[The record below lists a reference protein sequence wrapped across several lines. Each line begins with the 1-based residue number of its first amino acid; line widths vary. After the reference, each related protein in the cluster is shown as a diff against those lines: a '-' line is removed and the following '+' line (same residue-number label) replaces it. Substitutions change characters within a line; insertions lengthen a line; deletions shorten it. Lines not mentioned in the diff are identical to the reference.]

1 MDKEVKKFKEDY
13 KNIKSRVKLIKK
25 KLLDLKKETYSIVRD
40 ADRLHERG
48 NKTMYTHA
56 ESLDAQ
62 WKPKFNGLNDYIEMD
77 NLNMLPMNDS
87 ETKEFVVLMET
98 ETEEED
104 EDGEDE

>member
-48 NKTMYTHA
+48 NKTMYTHS
-56 ESLDAQ
+56 ERLDAP
-62 WKPKFNGLNDYIEMD
+62 WKPKFSGLGDMMD
-77 NLNMLPMNDS
+77 NLECFIYLDNDI
-87 ETKEFVVLMET
+87 LRAIN
-98 ETEEED
+98 D
-104 EDGEDE
+104 IPY

>member
-62 WKPKFNGLNDYIEMD
+62 WKPKFNGLNDMMD
-77 NLNMLPMNDS
+77 NLGCFIYLDNDI
-87 ETKEFVVLMET
+87 LRAIN
-98 ETEEED
+98 D
-104 EDGEDE
+104 IPY

>member
-25 KLLDLKKETYSIVRD
+25 KLCDLRKETLSIVRD

-56 ESLDAQ
+56 EILDAP
-62 WKPKFNGLNDYIEMD
+62 WKPKFSGLNDRMD
-77 NLNMLPMNDS
+77 NLGWFIYLDNDI
-87 ETKEFVVLMET
+87 LRAIN
-98 ETEEED
+98 D
-104 EDGEDE
+104 IPY